1 MPNTFELIAST
12 TVGSGGAATIDFTSI
27 PSTYTDLCVKASIRL
42 TGADDYF
49 VIQFNSSSSSYT
61 IRVLEGSGSSVS
73 SGSNTILYSRATKS
87 TQTASTF
94 GSAEIY
100 VPNYAG
106 STNKSLSMDSTQE
119 NNATASA
126 MTLGAGLW
134 SNTAAITSISLIQPG
149 GMLLAQYSTAYL
161 YGVKNA

>member
-1 MPNTFELIAST
+1 MANTFELIASS
-12 TVGSGGAATIDFTSI
+12 TVGSGGTANITFSSI
-27 PSTYTDLCVKASIRL
+27 PSTFTDLCVKASIRL

-49 VIQFNSSSSSYT
+49 LIQFNSSSSSYT
-61 IRVLEGSGSSVS
+61 VRVLEGSGSAAS
-73 SGSNTILYSRATKS
+73 SGSNTILYARATKS

-106 STNKSLSMDSTQE
+106 STNKSLSIDSTQE
-119 NNATASA
+119 NNATASN
-126 MTLGAGLW
+126 MTLSAGLW
-134 SNTAAITSISLIQPG
+134 SNTSAITSISLIQPG
-149 GMLLAQYSTAYL
+149 GMLLAEYSTAYL